1 MFINCY
7 IFLYDID
14 IRDLLD
20 FHNYF
25 VFLNT
30 YDLKET
36 TKYLYICTY
45 IDTNFD
51 LKFWT
56 IILSN

>member
-14 IRDLLD
+14 IRDLSD
-20 FHNYF
+20 FHKYF

-51 LKFWT
+51 LK
-56 IILSN
+56 S